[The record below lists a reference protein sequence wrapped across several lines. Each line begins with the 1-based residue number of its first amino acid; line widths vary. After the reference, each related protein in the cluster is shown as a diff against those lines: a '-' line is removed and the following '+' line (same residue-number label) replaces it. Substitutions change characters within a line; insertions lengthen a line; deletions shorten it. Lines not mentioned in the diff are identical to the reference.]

1 VTHRTKEVIVRKS
14 VVALSLLAVI
24 AFASVVRSED
34 PLTVAPHM
42 YKKLFENERVR
53 VMEVTFNPGDSILA
67 HSLPD
72 HHVYA
77 ASGDM
82 LKISK
87 PDGTSVDADIKTGDV
102 LFIPAE
108 THRAKNMGKRTIKLI
123 VSELKEPRPAKKDE
137 KKDGK

>member
-1 VTHRTKEVIVRKS
+1 MRKLLCITIAL
-14 VVALSLLAVI
+14 VAGATMTV
-24 AFASVVRSED
+24 ANAQD
-34 PLTVAPHM
+34 PLDVAPHM

-67 HSLPD
+67 HSHPD

-77 ASGDM
+77 ASGGT

-87 PDGTSVDADIKTGDV
+87 PDGSSVDAEIKTGDV

-108 THRAKNMGKRTIKLI
+108 THWAKNIGKTTIKLI
-123 VSELKEPRPAKKDE
+123 VNELKEPRPAAKSEQKSED